1 MQRAIAP
8 ESRECIR
15 VIQDLFEKGLSDSVA
30 SLLGENVQVSS
41 STTEAP
47 AAERLWFRSEL
58 RSPADCHIEFG
69 APKQPWLKLGRRIL
83 GVSEDNEADNDTV
96 LSTLKEISAQVAG
109 FLISSLNAKYRKQIE
124 VTDTRVSEAINPEE
138 SGRHTSCVLLSIN
151 GGSGIPVKL
160 VIPKALV
167 EFLTP
172 EKLPEPIP
180 STSKVDSKKL
190 ELLLDVEMPVSVSIG
205 RTQMALKDVIKLTTG
220 SIVELGRNI
229 SEPVDIV
236 VNNCIVARGD
246 VVVVDGNFG
255 VRIREV
261 LSKEDRIQRFGN
273 KGHIPG

>member
-1 MQRAIAP
+1 MQRTIAP

-15 VIQDLFEKGLSDSVA
+15 FIQDLFEKGLSDSVA

-58 RSPADCHIEFG
+58 RSPADCYIEFG

-109 FLISSLNAKYRKQIE
+109 FLISSLNAKCGKQIE
-124 VTDTRVSEAINPEE
+124 IKDTRVSEAIDPET
-138 SGRHTSCVLLSIN
+138 SGRHTCVLLSVN

-160 VIPKALV
+160 VIPEALV
-167 EFLTP
+167 QFLTP
-172 EKLPEPIP
+172 EKLPEPVP
-180 STSKVDSKKL
+180 STGKVDSKKL
-190 ELLLDVEMPVSVSIG
+190 ELLLDVEMPVSVSLG
-205 RTQMALKDVIKLTTG
+205 RTQMALKDAIKLTTG

-261 LSKEDRIQRFGN
+261 LSKEDRIQRFGK

>member
-41 STTEAP
+41 STSEAP

-58 RSPADCHIEFG
+58 RSPADCYIKFG

-83 GVSEDNEADNDTV
+83 GISEDNEADNDTV
-96 LSTLKEISAQVAG
+96 PSTLKEISAQVAG

-124 VTDTRVSEAINPEE
+124 IKNTRVSEAINQEE

-160 VIPKALV
+160 IIPEALV
-167 EFLTP
+167 QFLTP
-172 EKLPEPIP
+172 EKLPEPVP

-190 ELLLDVEMPVSVSIG
+190 ELLLDVEMPVSVSLG

-261 LSKEDRIQRFGN
+261 LSKEDRIQRFGK